1 MSETRLSKLMLFG
14 EMMKKRP
21 AVHRPRRDFVSNNL
35 ILGIDGWYE
44 LCQDRGCCYHAEISG
59 GYFPVTYLLPTNN
72 SKVDL
77 PHINVGELSAE
88 LETVQD
94 IARDN
99 S

>member
-1 MSETRLSKLMLFG
+1 MDGMNCVRIGTVVIMQRCQEGISQLRITISR
-14 EMMKKRP
+14 
-21 AVHRPRRDFVSNNL
+21 NL
-35 ILGIDGWYE
+35 Y
-44 LCQDRGCCYHAEISG
+44 
-59 GYFPVTYLLPTNN
+59 VLPTSNL
-72 SKVDL
+72 KVDV